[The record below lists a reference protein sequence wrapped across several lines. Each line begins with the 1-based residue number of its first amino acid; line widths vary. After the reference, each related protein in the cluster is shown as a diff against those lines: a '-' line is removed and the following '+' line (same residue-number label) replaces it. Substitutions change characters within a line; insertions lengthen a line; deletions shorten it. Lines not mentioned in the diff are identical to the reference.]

1 MAELTELK
9 LNNQEMRLLRLAS
22 IALYNSM
29 YNEGHPEIEG
39 NMGEAIKHIDHVL
52 GVCGNDN
59 EETACTNPAVFR
71 YTIRAKPGLTS
82 EAKYRVQYCDKCWV
96 DEELGSEIEKECFG
110 CGEELTSTGAVVR
123 PEVCAKIIGKLGAQ
137 TVEPLPRLKE
147 PLFHDHCGSLCNVCC
162 QWMVG
167 KEAREAGG
175 GMTVMLPDADVCVH
189 CLDGLTVTEF
199 AAANPEIVE
208 KRDGEWYIKPAKQVG
223 YRHAKKPAQPSAAKA
238 AAPAAAPATPKK
250 RESDSKQPAKK
261 HSK

>member
-1 MAELTELK
+1 MADLTELK
-9 LNNQEMRLLRLAS
+9 LNDQEMRLLRLAS

-39 NMGEAIKHIDHVL
+39 NMGQAIRRIERVL
-52 GVCGNDN
+52 GVCSNGN
-59 EETACTNPAVFR
+59 EEPGCTNQAVFR
-71 YTIRAKPGLTS
+71 YEIRANPGLTT
-82 EAKYRVQYCDKCWV
+82 EMQFRVQHCDTCWV
-96 DEELGSEIEKECFG
+96 DDELEIDKECSG
-110 CGEELTSTGAVVR
+110 CGEGLAGTVVR
-123 PEVCAKIIGKLGAQ
+123 TRVCAKIIGKPGAQ
-137 TVEPLPRLKE
+137 TVERLPGNKQQ
-147 PLFHDHCGSLCNVCC
+147 LFHDRCGALCNVCC